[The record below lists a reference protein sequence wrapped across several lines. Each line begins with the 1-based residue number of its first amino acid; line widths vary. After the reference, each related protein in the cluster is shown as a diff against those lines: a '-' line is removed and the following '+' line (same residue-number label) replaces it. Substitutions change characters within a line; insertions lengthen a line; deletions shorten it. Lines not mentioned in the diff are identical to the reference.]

1 MMKMKKRFFETGG
14 NGLKSNLESMEM
26 AKKRDYKVMIMDEAI
41 NKVPSIKYRH
51 IPEDQHHIITEL
63 AKEALIVSK
72 DENNSN
78 EVAITYRM
86 CDTSRLSEDQ
96 RRSVIGIALGDDH
109 SVDPEEDTVSYH
121 LLNATAD
128 CIVVIVHNHPSLS
141 KISLADVRYLLRYHS
156 LKMIVAV
163 TNLGSITYVVKSES
177 YDRTK
182 AVDLYD
188 KCVDM
193 YNDADDLKGYQK
205 ATNYFLNNS
214 NFAH

>member
-1 MMKMKKRFFETGG
+1 METGG
-14 NGLKSNLESMEM
+14 FDGNLESMEM
-26 AKKRDYKVMIMDEAI
+26 AKKRDHKVVITDEAI

-51 IPEDQHHIITEL
+51 IPEEQHHIITEL
-63 AKEALIVSK
+63 AREALIVSK
-72 DENNSN
+72 DENESN
-78 EVAITYRM
+78 EVAITYKM
-86 CDTSRLSEDQ
+86 CDTSALSEDQ
-96 RRSVIGIALGDDH
+96 RRNVIGIALGDDH

-163 TNLGSITYVVKSES
+163 TNLGSISYVVKAND
-177 YDRTK
+177 YDRAK
-182 AVDLYD
+182 AVNLYD
-188 KCVDM
+188 KCVDK

-205 ATNYFLNNS
+205 ATNHFLNNCYEVGLV
-214 NFAH
+214 HEDR